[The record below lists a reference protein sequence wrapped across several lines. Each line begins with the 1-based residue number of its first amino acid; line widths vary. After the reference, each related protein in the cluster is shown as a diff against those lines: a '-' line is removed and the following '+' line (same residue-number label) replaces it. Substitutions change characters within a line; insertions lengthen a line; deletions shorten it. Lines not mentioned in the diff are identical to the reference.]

1 MNIPIIDNIVMTSDG
16 LNVTLNRRL
25 VRKKGEHKCEEYL
38 HAYAFYP
45 NVVKA
50 LEKVLADKLMESDA
64 ESIKELICEH
74 HELVRQF
81 REILGTSLG
90 DKK

>member
-1 MNIPIIDNIVMTSDG
+1 MNIPIVDNIVMTTDP
-16 LNVTLNRRL
+16 LNVTLNHKL
-25 VRKKGEHKCEEYL
+25 IRKKGKHKGEEYL
-38 HAYAFYP
+38 HAFAFYP
-45 NVVKA
+45 NVVRA
-50 LEKVLADKLMESDA
+50 LERVLADKLMESDA
-64 ESIKELICEH
+64 TSIKQLICEH